1 MGNAGLHYGYCTFT
15 INTLNGKM
23 PGLHYGYCTFT
34 INTLNG
40 KCLDYIMVTA
50 LLPWIH

>member
-1 MGNAGLHYGYCTFT
+1 MGNVW
-15 INTLNGKM
+15 ITLWLLYFYYKYIKWEI

-40 KCLDYIMVTA
+40 KCLDYIMVTV
-50 LLPWIH
+50 LLP